1 MIKIVNVISDTN
13 IGGAGKCLIN
23 FCENYNKKDFE
34 ICVILPKNSKL
45 ISKLKPTGVKIIEID
60 GLKDKSWDFKSL
72 FTLVKILKEEAPDIV
87 HTH

>member
-34 ICVILPKNSKL
+34 INLLFFGKMTQ
-45 ISKLKPTGVKIIEID
+45 ISKSFL
-60 GLKDKSWDFKSL
+60 L
-72 FTLVKILKEEAPDIV
+72 
-87 HTH
+87 

>member
-45 ISKLKPTGVKIIEID
+45 ISKLKPTGV
-60 GLKDKSWDFKSL
+60 
-72 FTLVKILKEEAPDIV
+72 
-87 HTH
+87 